1 MDTKEERTTSTAS
14 TKKENMKYKD
24 RNGQENRRV
33 ESSKAGRNNGD
44 CFVQLPFI

>member
-24 RNGQENRRV
+24 RNSQEQASGV
-33 ESSKAGRNNGD
+33 E
-44 CFVQLPFI
+44 